1 MTTSFRIDDNIKKEH
16 LPGRDIRTKKGR
28 QDRIAETLTLNE
40 SFMKDPFQ
48 NPSRQHIEKQCIV

>member
-1 MTTSFRIDDNIKKEH
+1 MTTSFRINDNIKKEH

-48 NPSRQHIEKQCIV
+48 NPSRQHIEKQGIV

>member
-1 MTTSFRIDDNIKKEH
+1 MIILKKEH

-48 NPSRQHIEKQCIV
+48 NPSQQHIEKQCIV

>member
-1 MTTSFRIDDNIKKEH
+1 M
-16 LPGRDIRTKKGR
+16 
-28 QDRIAETLTLNE
+28 LNE

>member
-40 SFMKDPFQ
+40 SFMKVARCKLGRGWQ
-48 NPSRQHIEKQCIV
+48 R